1 METKNC
7 PVCASPLSGSF
18 VCARC
23 GYNARTDYTLLR
35 SLARPSDADG
45 ELLRLRRENARQ
57 RLELEELR
65 EELRVRPLAVPGP
78 VTEEAPP
85 EADGILRPINSFY

>member
-35 SLARPSDADG
+35 SLARPSDTDG
-45 ELLRLRRENARQ
+45 ELLLLRRENARQ
-57 RLELEELR
+57 RLEIEELR
-65 EELRVRPLAVPGP
+65 ARPVAVPGP

-85 EADGILRPINSFY
+85 EAGGLLRPINSFY